1 MKKIVFAFT
10 FLFMVV
16 AAMAQTIEVG
26 TYNIRYNNPDDVS
39 EGNGW
44 KQRCPHICEIINFE
58 EPLVMGTQEVLVD
71 QLHDMLDSLPDYSYL
86 GVGRD
91 DGKETG
97 EYAAIF
103 YRKDRL
109 DVLKDGHFW
118 LSQTPDKPSL
128 GWDAACIRIC
138 TWAQFKDKETKRKF
152 WFFNLHMD
160 HVGVVARRES
170 AKLVI
175 SRIKSLVKDDEP
187 VVLTGDFNVDQHD
200 EIYGIF
206 SKSGILKD
214 CYANAK
220 MKMANT
226 CTWNDFMQDKMNDNR
241 IDHIFVSPS
250 VSVDRYAILTESY
263 WLGNT
268 RRNPSDHYPV
278 MVKVSL
284 DNH

>member
-1 MKKIVFAFT
+1 
-10 FLFMVV
+10 
-16 AAMAQTIEVG
+16 
-26 TYNIRYNNPDDVS
+26 
-39 EGNGW
+39 
-44 KQRCPHICEIINFE
+44 
-58 EPLVMGTQEVLVD
+58 MGTQEVLVD